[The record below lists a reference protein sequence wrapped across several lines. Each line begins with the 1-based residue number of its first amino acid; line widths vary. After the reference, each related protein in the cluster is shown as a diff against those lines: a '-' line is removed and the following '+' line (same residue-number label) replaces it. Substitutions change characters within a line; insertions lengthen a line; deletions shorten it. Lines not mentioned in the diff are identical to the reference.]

1 MPINTASVIYSA
13 ENEPSFINSMEEDIT
28 GDGIRE
34 YIKLEGNLLSDS
46 SKFYTDVWVNIESPF
61 AQQWKISFIGGYH
74 PKLELLDIT
83 HDNTVDLIYESAV
96 KENGRHYNYQ
106 LYTLK
111 NGKVQQIELPKNKYA
126 KGVFVDDFKINIQI
140 SPNDK
145 VIVQDIADKKTTYVN
160 EQLYD
165 KTGKLLKKQQLTIFP
180 ISQLKP
186 ILISK
191 SKGYGLKTIQEV
203 RGINDKDV
211 IGEIGTLWYYKENE
225 WIKLRTDWKYITNS

>member
-1 MPINTASVIYSA
+1 MPVNTASVVYSS
-13 ENEPSFINSMEEDIT
+13 ESEPSFINSMEEDIT

-46 SKFYTDVWVNIESPF
+46 SKYYTDVWANIESPF
-61 AQQWKISFIGGYH
+61 AQQWKISFIGGYQ

-106 LYTLK
+106 LYTLR
-111 NGKVQQIELPKNKYA
+111 NGKVHRIELPKNKYV
-126 KGVFVDDFKINIQI
+126 KSEFTDNFKINIQI
-140 SPNDK
+140 SPSDK
-145 VIVQDIADKKTTYVN
+145 VITQDVSNKKSTYIN
-160 EQLYD
+160 EKLYD
-165 KTGKLLKKQQLTIFP
+165 ETGKLLKKHQPTIFP

-191 SKGYGLKTIQEV
+191 SKGYGLETIQEV
-203 RGINDKDV
+203 RGINDKDL
-211 IGEIGTLWYYKENE
+211 IGKIVTLWYYKDNE
-225 WIKLRTDWKYITNS
+225 WIKLKTEWKSSSI